1 MAEAL
6 MQRGR
11 PISTQN
17 RYAAIIEAIFLA
29 KYKQGQREVAFE
41 RQDIANFASELG
53 ISLPKNLGDVVYS
66 FRYRAILPESILALR
81 LTLDSV
87 GLPHSWPGD

>member
-1 MAEAL
+1 MR
-6 MQRGR
+6 RGR

-53 ISLPKNLGDVVYS
+53 IILPKNLGDVVYS

-87 GLPHSWPGD
+87 GLPYSWPGD